1 MKISNILS
9 MGAAFLLA
17 FSSLAFA
24 VPAVDIQQAP
34 SLNFATEANKS
45 SFPDYWRPRSNS
57 WGWTHGGIAGTF
69 TSASLNIS
77 AYDVD
82 FAGNLFLGLTGERDE
97 IFIYDGA
104 TPISLGFL
112 GGSDNTWA
120 WTTFD
125 LTPYLANISD
135 DINSGLQVYL
145 DIDTL
150 QEDWYVAI
158 AKSALSVDG
167 GQIPDP
173 NPTVPEP
180 STIILLG
187 AGLAGLAFAR
197 KRLNK

>member
-1 MKISNILS
+1 MKISSILT
-9 MGAAFLLA
+9 MGATFLLA
-17 FSSLAFA
+17 FGSLAFA
-24 VPAVDIQQAP
+24 VPTVDVQQAP
-34 SLNFATEANKS
+34 TLHFATEANKS
-45 SFPDYWRPRSNS
+45 DYPDYWRPRSNS
-57 WGWTHGGIAGTF
+57 WGWTHSGIAGTF

-77 AYDVD
+77 AFDVD
-82 FAGNLFLGLTGERDE
+82 FAGQPLFGLVGERDE

-104 TPISLGFL
+104 TPFSLGFL
-112 GGSDNTWA
+112 GGSNDTWA
-120 WTTFD
+120 WSTFD

-135 DINSGLQVYL
+135 DINSGLQVYV

-173 NPTVPEP
+173 NPAVPEP

-197 KRLNK
+197 KRINK